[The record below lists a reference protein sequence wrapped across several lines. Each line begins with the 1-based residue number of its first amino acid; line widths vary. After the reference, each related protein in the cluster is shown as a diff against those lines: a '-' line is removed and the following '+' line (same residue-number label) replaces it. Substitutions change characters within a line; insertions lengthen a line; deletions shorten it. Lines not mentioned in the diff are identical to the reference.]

1 MKKKC
6 GSPLSV
12 LKAVVLL
19 YIFLTLLIAGLNYG
33 YAPNAEEHTREIL
46 QRAWEYFENPF
57 KTFLILLAAGISW
70 FYIYHP
76 SRGPVKSNREKRFMK
91 NRGPIL
97 LGFIFSALVLHIL
110 LPILISNWEL
120 YFAAM
125 PLPWTTFGF
134 QLALTGEG
142 FGRNYAELYGEAGVK
157 ALLLFFWGFNILVF
171 LLTLWRGRRFF
182 CSQVCMF
189 NGFMAECFA
198 PVLPLVGR
206 REQQRGESSTLRE
219 KPPGMKQRRLFSF
232 LRVLMFVFAVFLTLS
247 WLGALLFPR
256 ARDLLVTT
264 QVGKVLGE
272 LEVYKYLFTDLFAML
287 LLWVILGP
295 RKYCMFC
302 PAGTALG
309 LLSTYGAG
317 QVISTGHSSCSRCG
331 LCSAACPV
339 GLDPWGAT
347 ERGEDLS
354 STYCVGCGRCVES
367 CPTGNLKYRTRFSS

>member
-1 MKKKC
+1 MSRKLF
-6 GSPLSV
+6 SPGFA

-33 YAPNAEEHTREIL
+33 YAPEADEHTREIL
-46 QRAWEYFENPF
+46 QIAWEYFENPF
-57 KTFLILLAAGISW
+57 KTFLILLAAVLSW
-70 FYIYHP
+70 FFIYHP
-76 SRGPVKSNREKRFMK
+76 SRGEIKSKRERRIMK

-97 LGFIFSALVLHIL
+97 LGFIVSALVLHIL

-125 PLPWTTFGF
+125 PLPWTTFGL

-157 ALLLFFWGFNILVF
+157 ALIIFFIVFNLVVF
-171 LLTLWRGRRFF
+171 LITLIRGRRFF

-198 PVLPLVGR
+198 PVLPLAGR
-206 REQQRGESSTLRE
+206 RSKGRGKASVARE
-219 KPPGMKQRRLFSF
+219 KPPGTKQRRLFSL

-247 WLGALLFPR
+247 WLGALLFPK
-256 ARDLLVTT
+256 ARDLLVSAEL
-264 QVGKVLGE
+264 GKALGE

-302 PAGTALG
+302 PAGTTLG
-309 LLSTYGAG
+309 LVATYGAG
-317 QVISTGHSSCSRCG
+317 QVISTGHSSCNQCG
-331 LCSAACPV
+331 LCTASCPV
-339 GLDPWGAT
+339 GLDPWGAA

-367 CPTGNLKYRTRFSS
+367 CPTENLKYKTRFSS